1 MQPNES
7 YNVARRA
14 LDVEDYIDIVRRHRG
29 WIFGPFLLSLVA
41 SVVGVF
47 LWPDTYESQAI
58 IKITPQQ
65 IPESMVQSSINQA
78 MYDRI
83 QSMEQTI
90 ESRAV
95 LTTMINNFGLYTR
108 ERNRAPIEDVI
119 DEMKGKI
126 SIVPIN
132 NTAGGGSNH
141 SIPAFAVKFK
151 YEDKHKTQQVV
162 QDLVSRFM
170 DENQRYQSNST
181 SETTQ
186 FMKDTLDQAG
196 KNLEA
201 IETKLAAFRAE
212 HNGQLPDQVSGNY
225 QSLQALQSQLAVL
238 EASIS
243 RANQEK
249 LQFENNLRILHD
261 QIEQLKKTPLS
272 QDQTQINHRNDK
284 LADAERDVQQMED
297 HLRLMRQ
304 RYSETMPDI
313 KIAEA
318 QLKIAQDKRDNLL
331 KEDAE
336 QKKAEAKPDAPK
348 VMSPGVVREIRD
360 KEALSQQ
367 TQAAIEAKDL
377 EISDAD
383 KAMKRASDSMKL
395 YAGRIESVPLGE
407 KEYDDLLREQ
417 AAAKEEYLQLQQRLE
432 KAQISQEMQNRNQG
446 ERLEI
451 LDPPSLPTSPTE
463 PKRPLVISIGAG
475 IGLLLGVVVAGA
487 REVKDTALKNLKDV
501 RAYTQMAILGSIPL
515 LENDFVVRRRRR
527 LAWLGWTT
535 ACLAAVVI
543 MSGSVVYYITTRE

>member
-1 MQPNES
+1 
-7 YNVARRA
+7 
-14 LDVEDYIDIVRRHRG
+14 
-29 WIFGPFLLSLVA
+29 
-41 SVVGVF
+41 
-47 LWPDTYESQAI
+47 
-58 IKITPQQ
+58 
-65 IPESMVQSSINQA
+65 
-78 MYDRI
+78 
-83 QSMEQTI
+83 
-90 ESRAV
+90 
-95 LTTMINNFGLYTR
+95 
-108 ERNRAPIEDVI
+108 
-119 DEMKGKI
+119 MKGKI

-141 SIPAFAVKFK
+141 SIPAFAVKFGSG
-151 YEDKHKTQQVV
+151 EQHKTQQVV

-170 DENQRYQSNST
+170 DENQRYQYFNST

-261 QIEQLKKTPLS
+261 QIEQAREDAAF

-313 KIAEA
+313 KKIAEA

-377 EISDAD
+377 EISDA
-383 KAMKRASDSMKL
+383 
-395 YAGRIESVPLGE
+395 
-407 KEYDDLLREQ
+407 
-417 AAAKEEYLQLQQRLE
+417 
-432 KAQISQEMQNRNQG
+432 NR
-446 ERLEI
+446 
-451 LDPPSLPTSPTE
+451 P
-463 PKRPLVISIGAG
+463 
-475 IGLLLGVVVAGA
+475 
-487 REVKDTALKNLKDV
+487 
-501 RAYTQMAILGSIPL
+501 
-515 LENDFVVRRRRR
+515 
-527 LAWLGWTT
+527 
-535 ACLAAVVI
+535 
-543 MSGSVVYYITTRE
+543 